1 MASPIQPE
9 EHHISADQL
18 LARAKDL
25 IHQGNVRRLIVK
37 NDQGHTVIEI
47 PLTMGV
53 VGAVLSPAWA
63 AIAGIAALAGHY
75 TLVVERRTPPDGA
88 TPPAA
93 IAGDSG
99 PSAQPPG

>member
-63 AIAGIAALAGHY
+63 AMARLHRRRSRATAGRQRNRRSDVASLIWRRSPRCARAA
-75 TLVVERRTPPDGA
+75 R
-88 TPPAA
+88 
-93 IAGDSG
+93 
-99 PSAQPPG
+99 

>member
-37 NDQGHTVIEI
+37 NDPEAI
-47 PLTMGV
+47 V
-53 VGAVLSPAWA
+53 VQVVRSCWLRRRSAPRHRSTIRPRKAPIARVLSGTAK
-63 AIAGIAALAGHY
+63 
-75 TLVVERRTPPDGA
+75 
-88 TPPAA
+88 
-93 IAGDSG
+93 
-99 PSAQPPG
+99 